1 MAGSWIDSGTRFLR
15 RNGKGMV
22 CMLERD
28 PKSPYVDYQ
37 YYHDVFHGA
46 AMGETEFTNAEIE
59 AEAFVNAVTFGRLRR
74 LDEIPDCVKN
84 AICSAADVMREYLK
98 GRESDISSESN
109 DGYSVT
115 YKAALKSEE
124 CEKSMKAKVK
134 KHLSG
139 TGLMYGG
146 RSKIYD
152 N

>member
-1 MAGSWIDSGTRFLR
+1 MG
-15 RNGKGMV
+15 N
-22 CMLERD
+22 MLEKD

-37 YYHDVFHGA
+37 YYRDTFHGS
-46 AMGETEFTNAEIE
+46 AMTEAEFPNAEIE

-74 LDEIPDCVKN
+74 LDKIPDCVKD
-84 AICSAADVMREYLK
+84 AICSAADVMGEYSK
-98 GRESDISSESN
+98 GMESDISSESN
-109 DGYSVT
+109 DGYAVT

-134 KHLSG
+134 RHLSG

-146 RSKIYD
+146 RSRIYD

>member
-1 MAGSWIDSGTRFLR
+1 MG
-15 RNGKGMV
+15 N
-22 CMLERD
+22 MLEKD

-37 YYHDVFHGA
+37 YYRDTFHGS
-46 AMGETEFTNAEIE
+46 AMTEAECPNAEIE

-74 LDEIPDCVKN
+74 LDKIPDCVKD
-84 AICSAADVMREYLK
+84 AICSAADVMGEYSK
-98 GRESDISSESN
+98 GMESDISSESN

-134 KHLSG
+134 RHLSG

-146 RSKIYD
+146 RSRIYD

>member
-1 MAGSWIDSGTRFLR
+1 MG
-15 RNGKGMV
+15 N
-22 CMLERD
+22 MLEKD

-37 YYHDVFHGA
+37 YYRDTFHGS
-46 AMGETEFTNAEIE
+46 AMTEAEFPNAEIE

-74 LDEIPDCVKN
+74 LDKIPDCVKD
-84 AICSAADVMREYLK
+84 AICSAADVMGEYSK
-98 GRESDISSESN
+98 GMESDISSESN

-134 KHLSG
+134 RHLSG

-146 RSKIYD
+146 RSRIYD

>member
-1 MAGSWIDSGTRFLR
+1 MPE
-15 RNGKGMV
+15 K
-22 CMLERD
+22 D

-37 YYHDVFHGA
+37 YYRDTFHGS
-46 AMGETEFTNAEIE
+46 AMTEAEFPNAEIE

-74 LDEIPDCVKN
+74 LDKIPDCAKD
-84 AICSAADVMREYLK
+84 AICSAADVIGEYSK
-98 GRESDISSESN
+98 GMESDISSESN

-134 KHLSG
+134 RHLSG

-146 RSKIYD
+146 RSRIYD

>member
-1 MAGSWIDSGTRFLR
+1 
-15 RNGKGMV
+15 
-22 CMLERD
+22 MLEKD

-37 YYHDVFHGA
+37 YYRDTFHGS
-46 AMGETEFTNAEIE
+46 AMTEAEFPNAEIE

-74 LDEIPDCVKN
+74 LDKIPGCVKD
-84 AICSAADVMREYLK
+84 AICSAADVMGEYSK
-98 GRESDISSESN
+98 GMESDISSESN

-134 KHLSG
+134 RHLSG

-146 RSKIYD
+146 RSRIYD

>member
-1 MAGSWIDSGTRFLR
+1 MPE
-15 RNGKGMV
+15 K
-22 CMLERD
+22 D

-37 YYHDVFHGA
+37 YYCDTFHGS
-46 AMGETEFTNAEIE
+46 AMTEAEFSNAEIE

-74 LDEIPDCVKN
+74 LDKIPDCVKD
-84 AICSAADVMREYLK
+84 AICSAADVMGEYIK
-98 GRESDISSESN
+98 GRESDISSESH

-134 KHLSG
+134 RHLSG

-146 RSKIYD
+146 RSRIYD

>member
-1 MAGSWIDSGTRFLR
+1 MG
-15 RNGKGMV
+15 N
-22 CMLERD
+22 MLEKD

-37 YYHDVFHGA
+37 YYRDTFHGS
-46 AMGETEFTNAEIE
+46 AMTEAEFPNAEIE

-74 LDEIPDCVKN
+74 LDKIPDCVKD
-84 AICSAADVMREYLK
+84 AICSAADVMGEYSK
-98 GRESDISSESN
+98 GMESDISSERN

-134 KHLSG
+134 RHLSG

-146 RSKIYD
+146 RSRIYD

>member
-1 MAGSWIDSGTRFLR
+1 MG
-15 RNGKGMV
+15 N
-22 CMLERD
+22 MLEKD

-37 YYHDVFHGA
+37 YYRDTFHGS
-46 AMGETEFTNAEIE
+46 AMTEAEFPNAEIE

-74 LDEIPDCVKN
+74 LDKIPDCVKD
-84 AICSAADVMREYLK
+84 AICSAADVMGEYSK
-98 GRESDISSESN
+98 GMESDISSESN

-134 KHLSG
+134 RHLSR

-146 RSKIYD
+146 RSRIYD

>member
-1 MAGSWIDSGTRFLR
+1 MG
-15 RNGKGMV
+15 NMPEK
-22 CMLERD
+22 D

-37 YYHDVFHGA
+37 YYRDTFHGS
-46 AMGETEFTNAEIE
+46 AMTEAEFPNAEIE
-59 AEAFVNAVTFGRLRR
+59 AEAFVNAITFGRLRR
-74 LDEIPDCVKN
+74 LDKVPDCVKD
-84 AICSAADVMREYLK
+84 AICSAADIMGEYSK
-98 GRESDISSESN
+98 GMESDISSESN

-134 KHLSG
+134 RHLSG

-146 RSKIYD
+146 RSRIYD

>member
-1 MAGSWIDSGTRFLR
+1 
-15 RNGKGMV
+15 
-22 CMLERD
+22 MLEKD

-37 YYHDVFHGA
+37 YYRDTFHGS
-46 AMGETEFTNAEIE
+46 AMTEAEFPNAEIE

-74 LDEIPDCVKN
+74 LDKIPDCVKD
-84 AICSAADVMREYLK
+84 AICSAADVMGEYSK
-98 GRESDISSESN
+98 GMESDISSESN

-124 CEKSMKAKVK
+124 CEKSMKAKGK
-134 KHLSG
+134 RHLSG

-146 RSKIYD
+146 RSRIYD

>member
-1 MAGSWIDSGTRFLR
+1 MG
-15 RNGKGMV
+15 NMPEK
-22 CMLERD
+22 D

-37 YYHDVFHGA
+37 YYRDTFHGS
-46 AMGETEFTNAEIE
+46 AMTEAEFPNAEIE

-74 LDEIPDCVKN
+74 LDKIPDCAKD
-84 AICSAADVMREYLK
+84 AICSAADVIGEYSK
-98 GRESDISSESN
+98 GMESDISSESN

-134 KHLSG
+134 RHLSG

-146 RSKIYD
+146 RSRIYD

>member
-1 MAGSWIDSGTRFLR
+1 
-15 RNGKGMV
+15 
-22 CMLERD
+22 MLEKD

-37 YYHDVFHGA
+37 YYRDTFHGS
-46 AMGETEFTNAEIE
+46 AMTEAEFPNAEIE

-74 LDEIPDCVKN
+74 LDKIPDCVKD
-84 AICSAADVMREYLK
+84 AICSAADVMGEYSK
-98 GRESDISSESN
+98 GMESYISSESN

-134 KHLSG
+134 RHLSG

-146 RSKIYD
+146 RSRIYD

>member
-1 MAGSWIDSGTRFLR
+1 M
-15 RNGKGMV
+15 
-22 CMLERD
+22 
-28 PKSPYVDYQ
+28 
-37 YYHDVFHGA
+37 
-46 AMGETEFTNAEIE
+46 TEAEFPSAEIE
-59 AEAFVNAVTFGRLRR
+59 AESFVYGVTFCRCRR

-134 KHLSG
+134 RHLSG

-146 RSKIYD
+146 RSRIYD

>member
-1 MAGSWIDSGTRFLR
+1 
-15 RNGKGMV
+15 
-22 CMLERD
+22 MLEKD
-28 PKSPYVDYQ
+28 PTSPYVDYQ
-37 YYHDVFHGA
+37 YYRDTFHGS
-46 AMGETEFTNAEIE
+46 AMTEAEFPNAEIE

-74 LDEIPDCVKN
+74 LDKIPDCVKD
-84 AICSAADVMREYLK
+84 AICSAADVMGEYSK
-98 GRESDISSESN
+98 GMESDISSESN

-134 KHLSG
+134 RHLSG

-146 RSKIYD
+146 RSRIYD

>member
-1 MAGSWIDSGTRFLR
+1 MG
-15 RNGKGMV
+15 N
-22 CMLERD
+22 MLKKD
-28 PKSPYVDYQ
+28 LKSPYVDYQ
-37 YYHDVFHGA
+37 YYRDTFHGS
-46 AMGETEFTNAEIE
+46 AMTEAEFPNAEIE

-74 LDEIPDCVKN
+74 LDKIPDCVKD
-84 AICSAADVMREYLK
+84 AICSAADVMGEYSK
-98 GRESDISSESN
+98 GMESDISSESN

-134 KHLSG
+134 RHLSG

-146 RSKIYD
+146 RSRIYD

>member
-1 MAGSWIDSGTRFLR
+1 
-15 RNGKGMV
+15 
-22 CMLERD
+22 MLEKD
-28 PKSPYVDYQ
+28 PKSPYVDYR
-37 YYHDVFHGA
+37 YYRDIFHGS
-46 AMGETEFTNAEIE
+46 AMTEAEFPNAEIE

-74 LDEIPDCVKN
+74 LDKIPDCVKD
-84 AICSAADVMREYLK
+84 AICSAADVMGEYSK
-98 GRESDISSESN
+98 GMESDISSESN

-134 KHLSG
+134 RHLSG

-146 RSKIYD
+146 RSRIYD

>member
-1 MAGSWIDSGTRFLR
+1 MG
-15 RNGKGMV
+15 N
-22 CMLERD
+22 MLEKD

-37 YYHDVFHGA
+37 YYRDTFHGS
-46 AMGETEFTNAEIE
+46 AMTEAEFPNAEIE

-74 LDEIPDCVKN
+74 LDKIPDCVKD
-84 AICSAADVMREYLK
+84 AICSAADVMGEYSK
-98 GRESDISSESN
+98 GMESDISAESN

-134 KHLSG
+134 RHLSG

-146 RSKIYD
+146 RSRIYD

>member
-1 MAGSWIDSGTRFLR
+1 
-15 RNGKGMV
+15 
-22 CMLERD
+22 MLEKD

-37 YYHDVFHGA
+37 YYRDTFHGS
-46 AMGETEFTNAEIE
+46 AMTEAEFPNAEIE

-74 LDEIPDCVKN
+74 LDKIQDCVKD
-84 AICSAADVMREYLK
+84 AICSAADVMGEYSK
-98 GRESDISSESN
+98 GMESDISSESN

-134 KHLSG
+134 RHLSG

-146 RSKIYD
+146 RSRIYD

>member
-1 MAGSWIDSGTRFLR
+1 M
-15 RNGKGMV
+15 
-22 CMLERD
+22 
-28 PKSPYVDYQ
+28 PKKKPKRPYVDYQ
-37 YYHDVFHGA
+37 YYRDTFHGSSMTEA
-46 AMGETEFTNAEIE
+46 EFTNAEIE

-74 LDEIPDCVKN
+74 LYKIPDCVKD
-84 AICSAADVMREYLK
+84 AICSAADVMAEYSRGLK
-98 GRESDISSESN
+98 SDMSSESN

-134 KHLSG
+134 RHLSG

-146 RSKIYD
+146 RSRIYD

>member
-1 MAGSWIDSGTRFLR
+1 MPE
-15 RNGKGMV
+15 K
-22 CMLERD
+22 D
-28 PKSPYVDYQ
+28 PKSPYVDYR
-37 YYHDVFHGA
+37 YYRDTFHGS
-46 AMGETEFTNAEIE
+46 AMTEAEFPNAEIE

-74 LDEIPDCVKN
+74 LDKIPDCVKD
-84 AICSAADVMREYLK
+84 AICSAADVMGEYSK
-98 GRESDISSESN
+98 GMESDISSESN

-134 KHLSG
+134 RHLSG

-146 RSKIYD
+146 RSRIYD

>member
-1 MAGSWIDSGTRFLR
+1 MG
-15 RNGKGMV
+15 NMPEK
-22 CMLERD
+22 D

-37 YYHDVFHGA
+37 YYRDIFHGS
-46 AMGETEFTNAEIE
+46 AMSESEFPNAEIE

-74 LDEIPDCVKN
+74 LDKIPDCVKD
-84 AICSAADVMREYLK
+84 AICSAADVMREYIK
-98 GRESDISSESN
+98 GRELDISSENN

-115 YKAALKSEE
+115 YKAALSSDV
-124 CEKSMKAKVK
+124 CEKIMKTKVK
-134 KHLSG
+134 RHLSG